1 MQSNAPHPDTGAE
14 PPVLFQADWAEAW
27 CAAIEASDAYRRDG
41 AAWSSPLAVVIT
53 ADPDAGMPQ
62 ERAVWLDL
70 DGGRC
75 RQARSV
81 DGPTSTELADI
92 PVVIEGPPAVWARL
106 LAGRL
111 EPMLALTLGKLGLR
125 RGSLATLLPHARG
138 ARELLATARTVPTR
152 FPAGW
157 PEVS

>member
-1 MQSNAPHPDTGAE
+1 MESTAP
-14 PPVLFQADWAEAW
+14 LFDPEWADAW
-27 CAAIEASDAYRRDG
+27 CAAIEASEAYRRDG
-41 AAWSSPLAVVIT
+41 AGWSSPLAVAIT
-53 ADPDAGMPQ
+53 ADAAAGIPE

-70 DGGRC
+70 AGGRC
-75 RQARSV
+75 RGAKPA
-81 DGPTSTELADI
+81 DGAQLADT

-106 LAGRL
+106 LAGKL
-111 EPMLALTLGKLGLR
+111 EPMLALTLGKLKLR

-138 ARELLATARTVPTR
+138 ARELLATARAVPTR